1 MTSRLILAISLLCCS
16 SALWAKTE
24 VLAQAGEVKIIKRNC
39 NVKTD
44 ACDYIKTYKG
54 QDKVLISQW
63 NKTARAYQFTPKLI
77 GFKLGATGSAHILT
91 VYDQNNKQQE
101 FFELLKMSPNQKCFV
116 TKQQLDKEH
125 DKVVFYRLPE
135 LKPYLSISK
144 KDPKFSE
151 MEQIGYSTFFDESD
165 GSFNFGYDAEEDGE
179 KYFQEIKV
187 ENPCSLKPK
196 IIKQGDE

>member
-1 MTSRLILAISLLCCS
+1 MKSRLILAISLLCCS
-16 SALWAKTE
+16 SPLWAKAE

-44 ACDYIKTYKG
+44 ACDYIKSYKG
-54 QDKVLISQW
+54 VEKVLMSQW

-77 GFKLGATGSAHILT
+77 GFQLGATGIAHILT

-101 FFELLKMSPNQKCFV
+101 FFELLKMSPDQKCFV
-116 TKQQLDKEH
+116 TKEKLDKEH

-135 LKPYLSISK
+135 LKPYFNISK
-144 KDPKFSE
+144 KDQTFSE
-151 MEQIGYSTFFDESD
+151 MGQVGYSTFFDESD

-196 IIKQGDE
+196 VVK